1 MWRPGLAVEL
11 RDVDTVEPVSS
22 PLPPPDPK
30 EEQLCTTITD
40 HDNDNYDKLHPYS
53 NDNADRSPYA
63 DLTSDSTDVTATTSD
78 GTYVNATNTAGGMK
92 SRRI

>member
-1 MWRPGLAVEL
+1 MEL

-22 PLPPPDPK
+22 PPPPDPK
-30 EEQLCTTITD
+30 GEQLYTTITD
-40 HDNDNYDKLHPYS
+40 IDNYEKLHPYS

-63 DLTSDSTDVTATTSD
+63 DLTSDSNDVTATTSD
-78 GTYVNATNTAGGMK
+78 GTYVNATNAAGGMK